1 MTTPPD
7 DIDAERDVGVAF
19 LPAPVMALLRRTR
32 AFVWRVLGVATR
44 DHTLVMLEGLD
55 RLMRMARQSAEA
67 SARSR
72 QRQKVLER
80 RVAELSE
87 RQRRV
92 QNQLGGPTRGL
103 EGAVRHIERNVN
115 SLVRHH
121 FVDQEAL
128 PFPHNV
134 LSQRFHLWSQNEED
148 GITLALFKLV
158 GTTNRRFVD
167 IGAGGNGGNS
177 GFLAD
182 VCGWTGVM
190 VDASPDRVAKL
201 AVRFG
206 RFGVSTISEWVTREN
221 INTLLERQD
230 VTGDVDLFSIDIDGN
245 DYWVWQALTACSP
258 RVVIVEFNPFFGHT
272 RSVVV
277 RYDPRFDRG
286 RYKAV
291 CPYFYGASLSALSRL
306 GSQNGYRLVLAE
318 PRGANAYFLRA
329 DVGTSLSAYAPERVH
344 PKPVPDVD
352 RLFRLIEREGLPLV
366 DLDKQ
371 AIAVDVGPTDGRPS
385 SRDRSESA

>member
-7 DIDAERDVGVAF
+7 DTDAERDVLVAF
-19 LPAPVMALLRRTR
+19 LPTPAMVLLRRVR

-44 DHTLVMLEGLD
+44 DQTLAALARLD
-55 RLMRMARQSAEA
+55 RLTRMARESAEA
-67 SARSR
+67 SARAR
-72 QRQKVLER
+72 QGQQVLER
-80 RVAELSE
+80 RVADLSE

-92 QNQLGGPTRGL
+92 QDQLGGPPRGL
-103 EGAVRHIERNVN
+103 EGVVRHIERNVN

-121 FVDQEAL
+121 YVDQEAL

-148 GITLALFKLV
+148 GITLALFKTV
-158 GTTNRRFVD
+158 GTTTRRFVD

-177 GFLAD
+177 GFLAEA
-182 VCGWTGVM
+182 CGWGGLM
-190 VDASPDRVAKL
+190 VEASQDRVAKL

-206 RFGVSTISEWVTREN
+206 RFGVNTLSEWVTREN
-221 INTLLERQD
+221 VNELLERQG
-230 VTGDVDLFSIDIDGN
+230 VTGEVDLFSIDIDGN
-245 DYWVWQALTACSP
+245 DYWVWQALTVCSP
-258 RVVIVEFNPFFGHT
+258 RVVIVEFNPFFGPT

-291 CPYFYGASLSALSRL
+291 CPYFYGASLSALAKLASEL
-306 GSQNGYRLVLAE
+306 GYRLVLAE

-329 DVGTSLSAYAPERVH
+329 DVGTSIPACAPERVH
-344 PKPVPDVD
+344 PKRVPDVD
-352 RLFRLIEREGLPLV
+352 RLFRLIERESLPLV
-366 DLDKQ
+366 DLDG
-371 AIAVDVGPTDGRPS
+371 DV
-385 SRDRSESA
+385 ESG